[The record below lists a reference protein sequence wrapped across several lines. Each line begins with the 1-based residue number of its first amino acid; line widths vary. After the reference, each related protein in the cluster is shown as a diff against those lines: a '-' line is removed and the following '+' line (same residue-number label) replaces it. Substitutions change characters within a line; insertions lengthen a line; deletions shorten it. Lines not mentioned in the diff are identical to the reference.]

1 MEMTCLIIDLNAGD
15 AEAKWNAS
23 PASKKALLEAKFA
36 VNLQQAQ
43 ALIKSELVS
52 PMVIL
57 AADFSPEMKAL
68 LSEYQTAFGPMSD
81 FQVIVNSD
89 PSPQFMVSVFEF
101 GVEQFV
107 ASETWV
113 EDVSAVC
120 RDVHTKMNDPESA
133 EYRTMS
139 LVIAIRNADAGQI
152 TEAQAGVAELASY
165 DFRAAYANG
174 KASEATGDYSA
185 AIDNYKSATGMNKL
199 FRPVSTRLG
208 EACLITGR
216 VDEAIE
222 IFLKLERSN
231 PRDIDRKASLASSFI
246 EKGDFEMAQ
255 KYAAEAE
262 KLDPNSSRVLE
273 VKAQVMLCQGDF
285 SSAFALLDKMS
296 DVGPFFAAKLNDLGI
311 KLSKSGKG
319 KSALALYQKAHKV
332 VRNEL
337 KYKIT
342 LNAVLACRRLGDF
355 DMALKYVNRCAKEY
369 GSLFP
374 KLAKIKQAIEGERAQ
389 KALAPV
395 TTPPQQV
402 G

>member
-36 VNLQQAQ
+36 ANLQQAQ
-43 ALIKSELVS
+43 ALIKSKLVS
-52 PMVIL
+52 PMIIL
-57 AADFSPEMKAL
+57 ATDFSPDVKAL
-68 LSEYQTAFGPMSD
+68 LSDYQTAFGPMSD

-101 GVEQFV
+101 GIEQFV
-107 ASETWV
+107 ANETWV

-120 RDVHTKMNDPESA
+120 RDVHTKMGDPESA
-133 EYRTMS
+133 EYRTMT
-139 LVIAIRNADAGQI
+139 LVLAIRDADVGKI
-152 TEAQAGVAELASY
+152 TEAQAGVADLAAY

-174 KASEATGDYSA
+174 KANEAAGDYSA
-185 AIDNYKSATGMNKL
+185 AIDSYKSANGMNKM

-222 IFLKLERSN
+222 IFQKLERSN
-231 PRDIDRKASLASSFI
+231 PRDIDRKAYLASAYI
-246 EKGDFEMAQ
+246 EKGDFEKAQ
-255 KYAAEAE
+255 KYIEEAE
-262 KLDPNSSRVLE
+262 RLDPGSSRVVE
-273 VKAQVMLCQGDF
+273 VKAQVMLCQGNF
-285 SSAFALLDKMS
+285 SAAFALLDKMS

-311 KLSKSGKG
+311 NLSKSGKG

-332 VRNEL
+332 VRSEL

-355 DMALKYVNRCAKEY
+355 DMALKYVSRCAKEY

-374 KLAKIKQAIEGERAQ
+374 KLAKIKQALESERAQ
-389 KALAPV
+389 KASAPV
-395 TTPPQQV
+395 IADAKQV